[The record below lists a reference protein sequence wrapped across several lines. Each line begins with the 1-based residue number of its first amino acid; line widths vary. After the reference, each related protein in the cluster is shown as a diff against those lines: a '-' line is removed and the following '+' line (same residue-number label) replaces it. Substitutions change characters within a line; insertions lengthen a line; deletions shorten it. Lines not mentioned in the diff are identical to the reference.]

1 MTNTQSSL
9 DSYQQALDDFGITQ
23 LLSRLSNYSDADF
36 DATSMNLE
44 QQQLE
49 SLAAILIGQLTQTL
63 NDKLIAS
70 YFNAIRQGNLNMFHC
85 PINLEFAQSVDLPE
99 HFPNKALPPQF
110 LYGDK
115 LRLVSPSSEK
125 ESGVV
130 IGRFYN
136 YASHRCCWMWHY
148 ILWLDPYSCSATWLV
163 ATTAWEEDLQPIIQD
178 ETL

>member
-1 MTNTQSSL
+1 MTNTQSSS

-36 DATSMNLE
+36 DAKSMNLE

-49 SLAAILIGQLTQTL
+49 SLAAILIGQLAQTL
-63 NDKLIAS
+63 NGKLIAS
-70 YFNAIRQGNLNMFHC
+70 YFNAIRQGNFNVFHC
-85 PINLEFAQSVDLPE
+85 PINLEFAQSVNLPDD
-99 HFPNKALPPQF
+99 FPNKALPPQF

>member
-44 QQQLE
+44 QQEVE

-63 NDKLIAS
+63 NGKLIAS
-70 YFNAIRQGNLNMFHC
+70 YFNAIRQGNLNVFNC
-85 PINLEFAQSVDLPE
+85 PINLEFPQAVDLPSS
-99 HFPNKALPPQF
+99 FPDSALTPRF

-115 LRLVSPSSEK
+115 LRIVLLGS
-125 ESGVV
+125 
-130 IGRFYN
+130 
-136 YASHRCCWMWHY
+136 
-148 ILWLDPYSCSATWLV
+148 
-163 ATTAWEEDLQPIIQD
+163 
-178 ETL
+178 